1 MTAGSVGTWWR
12 HGLVAAALIGLSVT
26 LIGAVLSIRPD
37 SRGLTGEVTR
47 AMPSSGVLHPLTA
60 VLLNFR
66 GYDTLLEIGV
76 LLVAVIAVWSLDH
89 NPRRRFQW
97 HPPAHS
103 NPVLR
108 VGLGILIPVMV
119 LVAGYMVWVGAYRP
133 GGAFQSGA
141 ILGAAAVTLI
151 SSGMIVAPFARN
163 RGVRVLLASGFIFFV
178 GVASATVVFKGRLL
192 WYPIEWS
199 GALILMIET
208 LLSLSIG
215 ASLAVLFAAV
225 AGLPD
230 ADADTDKPGGA
241 RS

>member
-1 MTAGSVGTWWR
+1 MTAGVVRMWLR
-12 HGLVAAALIGLSVT
+12 HGIVIVALASLSFALIV
-26 LIGAVLSIRPD
+26 AVLTIRPD
-37 SRGLTGEVTR
+37 SRGLTGDVTH

-76 LLVAVIAVWSLDH
+76 LLVAVIAVWSLDQT
-89 NPRRRFQW
+89 PRRRFKW

-108 VGLGILIPVMV
+108 VGLGMLIPVMV

-163 RGVRVLLASGFIFFV
+163 RGVRVLLASGFMFFMA
-178 GVASATVVFKGRLL
+178 VASATVVFKGRLL

-199 GALILMIET
+199 GSLILMIET

-215 ASLAVLFAAV
+215 ISLAVLFAAV
-225 AGLPD
+225 AGVP
-230 ADADTDKPGGA
+230 DTDSDQPEGT

>member
-1 MTAGSVGTWWR
+1 MTAGVVRMWLR
-12 HGLVAAALIGLSVT
+12 HGIVIVALASLSFALIV
-26 LIGAVLSIRPD
+26 AVLTIRPD
-37 SRGLTGEVTR
+37 SRGLTGDVTR

-76 LLVAVIAVWSLDH
+76 LLVAVIAVWSLDQT
-89 NPRRRFQW
+89 PRRRFKW

-108 VGLGILIPVMV
+108 VGLGMLIPVMV

-163 RGVRVLLASGFIFFV
+163 RGVRVLLASGFMFFMA
-178 GVASATVVFKGRLL
+178 VASATVVFKGRLL

-199 GALILMIET
+199 GSLILMIET

-215 ASLAVLFAAV
+215 ISLAVLFAAV
-225 AGLPD
+225 AGMPD
-230 ADADTDKPGGA
+230 ADSDQLEGT

>member
-1 MTAGSVGTWWR
+1 MTAGVVRMWLR
-12 HGLVAAALIGLSVT
+12 HGIVIVALASLSFALIV
-26 LIGAVLSIRPD
+26 AVLTIRPD
-37 SRGLTGEVTR
+37 SRGLTGDVTR

-89 NPRRRFQW
+89 TPRRRFQW
-97 HPPAHS
+97 HLPAHS

-108 VGLGILIPVMV
+108 VGLGMLIPVMV

-163 RGVRVLLASGFIFFV
+163 RGVRVLLASGFMFFM

-199 GALILMIET
+199 GSLILMIET

-215 ASLAVLFAAV
+215 ISLAVLFAAV
-225 AGLPD
+225 AGVP
-230 ADADTDKPGGA
+230 DTDSDQPEGT